1 MAGERLVAEKNHLP
15 EKAMKTIGLL
25 GGMTA
30 ESSLVYYKLI
40 NEMAREKLGGSHS
53 ARSVMVSVD
62 FAEVEPHMERGE
74 WDRVLAFMLDAS
86 RAIERGGADFLVLCT
101 NTMHRFVAEIDREIS
116 IPLLHI
122 ADATAAEI
130 KRAGMKTVGLLGTR
144 FTMEEDFYKGRLLER
159 HGVTALVPEKQDREL
174 VHQVIMDELS
184 RGIINP
190 ASQHAYWRVIDGL
203 ARRGAEGIILGCTE
217 IPLLVQAKRGA
228 IPLFDTTTI
237 HARAAVER
245 ALGV

>member
-1 MAGERLVAEKNHLP
+1 
-15 EKAMKTIGLL
+15 MKTIGML

-62 FAEVEPHMERGE
+62 FGEVEPHMERGE

-130 KRAGMKTVGLLGTR
+130 KRAGMKTIGLLGTR
-144 FTMEEDFYKGRLLER
+144 FTMEEDFYKGRLRDR
-159 HGVTALVPEKQDREL
+159 HGIEALVPEKPERER
-174 VHQVIMDELS
+174 VHKVIIDELS
-184 RGIINP
+184 RGVISP
-190 ASQHAYWRVIDGL
+190 ASRDAYWRVIDGL

-217 IPLLVQAKRGA
+217 IPLLVHEEPGS
-228 IPLFDTTTI
+228 IPLFDTTAI

-245 ALGV
+245 ALEA